1 MNDPVTVDAS
11 VFVNAFSPTEAGSDT
26 SLELFDRLRQK
37 GLTLIVP
44 TLVLPEIA
52 AAIARKQGQTDL
64 ALLLTDQ
71 VRKLPNLTLVPLD
84 ETLAD
89 SSSEVAA
96 HHRLRGSDSVYAAV
110 ALRFGSLLVTLDNEQ
125 GERLKDVLS
134 VCSPSQALERL

>member
-1 MNDPVTVDAS
+1 
-11 VFVNAFSPTEAGSDT
+11 
-26 SLELFDRLRQK
+26 LFDRLRQE

-52 AAIARKQGQTDL
+52 AAIARKQGQVDL

-89 SSSEVAA
+89 SSSEVAT

-110 ALRFGSLLVTLDNEQ
+110 VLRFGSLLITLDNEQ
-125 GERLKDVLS
+125 AERLKDVLS